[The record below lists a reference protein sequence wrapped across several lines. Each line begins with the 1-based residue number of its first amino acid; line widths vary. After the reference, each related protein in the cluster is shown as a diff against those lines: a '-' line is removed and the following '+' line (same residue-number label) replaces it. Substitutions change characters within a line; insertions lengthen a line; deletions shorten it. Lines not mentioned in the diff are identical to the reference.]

1 MIQLN
6 VIGQIINPGANYSI
20 IADSI
25 DFVQIKFN
33 FSQEWEGL
41 TCTAQFTQ
49 NENTYNKLLDET
61 SIVTMPAEIV
71 QGNVEISVFG
81 VLDGQTVLATTKPI
95 ILPVQKSGFKSDGEV
110 TIPSTPTLLA
120 QIIANIKDFSL
131 ADSTTDDLEEGS
143 SNLYY
148 TAQRAD
154 LKVDKET
161 GKGLSTEDY
170 TTTEKTKLA
179 GIEEGANALP
189 SKTGLT
195 NKLLAINGAG
205 VLEWVA
211 NVIGLPFMTG
221 NSGKILTTNGTAASW
236 SNTVTSNAMDQVGL
250 IVKGAISQTA
260 NVFDVQNSDGTS
272 LFKVD
277 KDSVAYASYFRCL
290 GIYTSGAGGSSYG
303 YLGIGSN
310 GITISRSRAD
320 ANSIFNVNQAS
331 SGGTGNL
338 ATFQN
343 LGIIKSYVDKDGVF
357 VGKHAAADGALG
369 VSGSFTTADS
379 KTITVKDGLI
389 VSIV

>member
-6 VIGQIINPGANYSI
+6 VIGQVINPSSNYAI

-49 NENTYNKLLDET
+49 NETTYNKLLDQT
-61 SIVTMPAEIV
+61 SIATIPAEIV
-71 QGNVEISVFG
+71 EGNVEISVFG
-81 VLDGQTVLATTKPI
+81 VLDGQTVLATTRPI
-95 ILPVQKSGFKSDGEV
+95 TLPVQKSGFKSDGEL

-120 QIIANIKDFSL
+120 QLIDNMKDFSL
-131 ADSTTDDLEEGS
+131 DDVTTDDLAEGS
-143 SNLYY
+143 VNLYY
-148 TAQRAD
+148 TSQRAD
-154 LKVDKET
+154 LKVDKEA
-161 GKGLSTEDY
+161 GKGLSQENY
-170 TTTEKTKLA
+170 TSTEKTKLA
-179 GIEEGANALP
+179 GIEEGAKDLP
-189 SKTGLT
+189 NRTGLT
-195 NKLLAINGAG
+195 NKLLAVNGAG

-211 NVIGLPFMTG
+211 NMIGLPSMSG
-221 NSGKILTTNGTAASW
+221 NSGKMLTTNGTAASW
-236 SNTVTSNAMDQVGL
+236 SNTVTSNVADQVGL
-250 IVKGAISQTA
+250 IVKGVIGQIA
-260 NVFDVQNSDGTS
+260 NVFDVQNSDGSS

-277 KDSVAYASYFRCL
+277 KDGVAYASYLRCL

-310 GITISRSRAD
+310 GITISRNRAD
-320 ANSIFNVNQAS
+320 ANSIFNVNQSS

-357 VGKHAAADGALG
+357 VAKHAAADGTLG
-369 VSGSFTTADS
+369 VSGSFTSVDG